1 MSKTVRQML
10 ANQAQILAVSPSS
23 TVLDALRLMAERNV
37 GAALVV
43 EHNRLVGIVTERDYA
58 RKVALAGKRS
68 SDTEVRDV
76 MTSQVITIDPTW
88 TAEQC
93 LALMDEKQIRH
104 LPVLEGERL
113 VGVVSIRDAVRAVV
127 DEQRF
132 AIQQMENYITRS
144 S

>member
-10 ANQAQILAVSPSS
+10 ANQAQILSVSPSS

-43 EHNRLVGIVTERDYA
+43 EHDRLVGIVTERDYA
-58 RKVALAGKRS
+58 RKVALAGRRS
-68 SDTEVRDV
+68 SDTAVRDV
-76 MTSQVITIDPTW
+76 MTSQVISIDATW

>member
-10 ANQAQILAVSPSS
+10 ANQAQILSVSPSS

-43 EHNRLVGIVTERDYA
+43 EHDRLVGIVTERDYA
-58 RKVALAGKRS
+58 RKVALAGRRS
-68 SDTEVRDV
+68 SDTAVRDV
-76 MTSQVITIDPTW
+76 MTSQVISIDATW

-113 VGVVSIRDAVRAVV
+113 AGVVSIRDAVRAVV

-132 AIQQMENYITRS
+132 TIQQMENYITRS

>member
-10 ANQAQILAVSPSS
+10 ANQAQILSVSPAS

-43 EHNRLVGIVTERDYA
+43 EQDRLVGIVTERDYA

-68 SDTEVRDV
+68 SDTPVRDV
-76 MTSQVITIDPTW
+76 MTSQVITIGPGW

-104 LPVLEGERL
+104 LPVIEGERL

-132 AIQQMENYITRS
+132 TIQQMENYITRNS
-144 S
+144 

>member
-43 EHNRLVGIVTERDYA
+43 EHDRLVGIVTERDYA

>member
-1 MSKTVRQML
+1 
-10 ANQAQILAVSPSS
+10 
-23 TVLDALRLMAERNV
+23 MAERNV

-43 EHNRLVGIVTERDYA
+43 EHDRLVGIVTERDYA
-58 RKVALAGKRS
+58 RKVALVGRRS
-68 SDTEVRDV
+68 SDTAVRDV
-76 MTSQVITIDPTW
+76 MTSQVISIDATW